1 MYPRSRQRGPL
12 GHGPLGN
19 HMRISYLS
27 MKVLVLAGAMAGG
40 VIGQEVAG
48 PKRGPDVPFVAS
60 TDEAVE
66 GILKLARVGKRDVVY
81 DLGSGDGRIPIAAAK
96 RRGARGVGIEIDPA
110 LVKKAREIAEAQGV
124 GKRVRF
130 VEADLFEA
138 DIHDATVVVLFLA
151 PELNLQLVPK
161 LKKDLKPGTRIVSN
175 TFDIYGWKP
184 ERELTVGDANDKAH
198 PFSHKLYLWTVSR
211 P

>member
-1 MYPRSRQRGPL
+1 MPSF
-12 GHGPLGN
+12 
-19 HMRISYLS
+19 ISFIPTPPS
-27 MKVLVLAGAMAGG
+27 HINGFFQLVS
-40 VIGQEVAG
+40 VS
-48 PKRGPDVPFVAS
+48 AS
-60 TDEAVE
+60 
-66 GILKLARVGKRDVVY
+66 DVVY

-161 LKKDLKPGTRIVSN
+161 LKKDLRPGTKIVSN
-175 TFDIYGWKP
+175 TFDIYGWQP
-184 ERELTVGDANDKAH
+184 ERELTVGDANDKGH
-198 PFSHKLYLWTVSR
+198 PFSHKLYLWTVPQRSAGTAR
-211 P
+211 N